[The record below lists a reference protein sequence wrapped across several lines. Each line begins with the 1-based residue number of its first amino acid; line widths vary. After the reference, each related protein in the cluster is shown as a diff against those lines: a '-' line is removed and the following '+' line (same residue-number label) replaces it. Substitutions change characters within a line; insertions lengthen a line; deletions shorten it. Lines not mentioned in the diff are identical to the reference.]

1 MNFTVPA
8 LTPEFYIAAAPL
20 LLLCVTG
27 MIALL
32 LAVTKSGKN
41 SQQFFIVNIAS
52 IGLAFAGAVH
62 NYCASGT
69 GLRSFLAGAYL
80 GGKLGDF
87 GQMLILGIALVISLL
102 MNASYLK
109 TKFYR
114 GEVIAIFHMVLV
126 GMLTMVSTDDLITL
140 FVGLEMASIGV
151 YALIGYTSP
160 NKLSQEAAIKY
171 FVLGAIAAA
180 ILLFGFAFLY
190 AATGSLHISE
200 IAANIGKVSGHHWV
214 EIGTLFTLAGI
225 GFKMALVPF
234 HMWTADAYEGA
245 PTGLTAFMATAM
257 KVMIVIAALR
267 LFEQGLDGVH
277 GVWLPAIG
285 FMAAASLLF
294 ANIMALAQQSV
305 KRILAYSS
313 IAHSGYMA
321 LAMAAMSG
329 TSHTHQVPSVL
340 FYLISYVIVSLGA
353 FGIIMWLE
361 NERCEN
367 IIIDDLSGLAKKHP
381 WAACAMAVFM
391 FSLGGMPPTV
401 GFISKLYIF
410 NAALSNDLIA
420 LVVIAAIGSTI
431 SLYYYLRII
440 VRMFMMDA
448 NPALDGLIKPVRSNI
463 TTAVVAIAVVLILAI
478 GTMIP
483 ESVMNIA
490 RSSAGEISAAGG

>member
-1 MNFTVPA
+1 MNFTVPTI
-8 LTPEFYIAAAPL
+8 TPDFYIAAAPL

-41 SQQFFIVNIAS
+41 PQQLFIMNIGS
-52 IGLAFAGAVH
+52 LVLAFAGAVH
-62 NYCASGT
+62 NYCAAGT
-69 GLRSFLAGAYL
+69 GLRSFLSGAYL

-87 GQMLILGIALVISLL
+87 GQVMILGVALVISLL
-102 MNASYLK
+102 MNESYLK
-109 TKFYR
+109 AKFYR
-114 GEVIAIFHMVLV
+114 GEVIALLHMVLV
-126 GMLTMVSTDDLITL
+126 GMLTMVSTDDLVTL

-180 ILLFGFAFLY
+180 VLLFGFAFLY

-200 IAANIGKVSGHHWV
+200 ISASIGKVSGHHWI
-214 EIGTLFTLAGI
+214 ELGALLTLAGI

-257 KVMIVIAALR
+257 KVMIMIAALR
-267 LFEQGLDGVH
+267 IFEQGLDGVH
-277 GVWLPAIG
+277 GVWLPAVG

-321 LAMAAMSG
+321 LAIAAMSG

-340 FYLISYVIVSLGA
+340 FYLISYVLVSLGA

-401 GFISKLYIF
+401 GFISKLYVF
-410 NAALSNDLIA
+410 NAALSNELIA

-448 NPALDGLIKPVRSNI
+448 NPALDGLIKPVRSHI
-463 TTAVVAIAVVLILAI
+463 TTAVVAVAVVLILAL
-478 GTMIP
+478 GTMLP
-483 ESVMNIA
+483 EPVMNVA
-490 RSSAGEISAAGG
+490 RSSASEVAGG

>member
-1 MNFTVPA
+1 MNFTVPTLNA
-8 LTPEFYIAAAPL
+8 EFYVAAAPL

-27 MIALL
+27 MLALL
-32 LAVTKSGKN
+32 AAVTKSPASSKRLFVLN
-41 SQQFFIVNIAS
+41 TAS
-52 IGLAFAGAVH
+52 IGLAFAGAAH
-62 NYCASGT
+62 NYSAAGA
-69 GLRSFLAGAYL
+69 GLRSFLSGAYL

-87 GQMLILGIALVISLL
+87 GQMMILGVAFVISLL
-102 MNASYLK
+102 MNESYLK
-109 TKFYR
+109 SKFYR

-126 GMLTMVSTDDLITL
+126 GMLTMVSTDDLVTL
-140 FVGLEMASIGV
+140 FIGLEMASIGV

-171 FVLGAIAAA
+171 FVLGSIAAA

-190 AATGSLHISE
+190 ASTGSLHISE
-200 IAANIGKVSGHHWV
+200 ISASLAKVNNHHWV
-214 EIGTLFTLAGI
+214 ELGTILTLVGI

-245 PTGLTAFMATAM
+245 PTGLTAFMATGM
-257 KVMIVIAALR
+257 KVMIMIAALR
-267 LFEQGLDGVH
+267 IFEQGLDGVH
-277 GVWLPAIG
+277 GVWLPAVG

-294 ANIMALAQQSV
+294 ANIMALAQQSL

-321 LAMAAMSG
+321 LAIASMSG
-329 TSHTHQVPSVL
+329 TAHTHQVPSIL
-340 FYLISYVIVSLGA
+340 FYLISYVVVSLGA

-381 WAACAMAVFM
+381 WAACALTVFM
-391 FSLGGMPPTV
+391 FSLGGLPPTV

-410 NAALSNDLIA
+410 NAALSNELVA

-431 SLYYYLRII
+431 SLYYYLRIV

-448 NPALDGLIKPVRSNI
+448 NPALDGLIKPVRSNV
-463 TTAVVAIAVVLILAI
+463 TTGVVAIAVILILAM
-478 GTMIP
+478 GTFLP
-483 ESVMNIA
+483 EPVMRVA
-490 RSSAGEISAAGG
+490 RSSAAEVTGG